1 MSAGLP
7 IVVVGGASVDRIRA
21 DGEPR
26 TIAGG
31 AALYTALAARRAGGN
46 ARFFGF
52 RPDPLPEIFSQA
64 AQLVPWVGPACEKQD
79 LPHFEIVYEDDG
91 NARLVSADW
100 GTEETLDPSMLDDS
114 VLEGCALVH
123 IAAIHAPELQMR
135 FVQNIRSRCDAKISA
150 GTYGYMARRAP
161 DTVRALMESVDLFFL
176 NEFEVQ
182 LVFGDERPPVRP
194 GQILVVTRGARGAD
208 VWQGDHCTRVPI
220 CPSTP
225 VDLTGAGDSVCGG
238 TLAGI
243 ARGLHPTEAVLLGS
257 AVAASTIEAPGM
269 EALLETSIDQLEERR
284 RQVRRDPRVQV
295 NRVQVRK
302 MGQVISELES
312 VKSFSFT
319 GPHFPD
325 VGDPHAID
333 YFFAAILHQFGFW
346 SPANGVY
353 ARPTW
358 TTFEGQRLKG
368 SDYCFAAFKR
378 VLERDPAQLL
388 PRGQSSLRWDDT
400 RSLFLADDGSV
411 PMPVL
416 ATHHALARG
425 YGRDLWEL
433 GYTPTQLVKEAQ
445 ASDDPGAT
453 LISVLDHVTGYREDP
468 LRKKAMLLVLAL
480 GQRPEGFLDLSR
492 CKQLGPVVDYHIMRS
507 CLRTG
512 LVEVGDEEL
521 RERIVGRRL
530 LEPSDE
536 KAVRAACFEAVE
548 ALMEASGRD
557 IGAIDYF
564 FFGARKR
571 CPEMEQPDC
580 GRCPVDP
587 VCKHDMA
594 MFQPVLRTTFY

>member
-1 MSAGLP
+1 MTTGLP
-7 IVVVGGASVDRIRA
+7 IVVIGGASVDRIRA
-21 DGEPR
+21 GGEPR
-26 TIAGG
+26 LTAGG
-31 AALYTALAARRAGGN
+31 AALYTALAARRASGN

-52 RPDPLPEIFSQA
+52 RPTELPDIFTEA
-64 AQLVPWVGPACEKQD
+64 ARLVPWVGPPCEVGD

-100 GTEETLDPSMLDDS
+100 GTEETLDPSMLDDE
-114 VLEGCALVH
+114 VLKDAALIH

-135 FVQNIRSRCDAKISA
+135 FVQSVRARCDAKISA

-161 DTVRALMESVDLFFL
+161 DMVRALMESVDLFFL

-194 GQILVVTRGARGAD
+194 GQILVVTRGSRGAD

-220 CPSTP
+220 CPSNP

-238 TLAGI
+238 TLAGL

-269 EALLETSIDQLEERR
+269 EALLESSTHQIEERR

-295 NRVQVRK
+295 NRVQVRR
-302 MGQVISELES
+302 MAEVISGLEA
-312 VKSFSFT
+312 VQPFDFT
-319 GPHFPD
+319 GPHLPA
-325 VGDPHAID
+325 VGDPRALD

-353 ARPTW
+353 ARPTVAS
-358 TTFEGQRLKG
+358 FDGQRLKG
-368 SDYCFAAFKR
+368 SDYCFAAYKR
-378 VLERDPAQLL
+378 VLDQNPDQLL
-388 PRGQSSLRWDDT
+388 PRGQAALRWADT
-400 RSLFLADDGSV
+400 RAVFTDDEGQV

-433 GYTPTQLVKEAQ
+433 GYTPAQLVAEAQ
-445 ASDDPGAT
+445 ASDDPGLH
-453 LISVLDHVTGYREDP
+453 LIRVLDHVTGYREDP

-480 GQRPEGFLDLSR
+480 GQRPEGFIDLSR
-492 CKQLGPVVDYHIMRS
+492 CKSLGPVVDYHIMRS

-512 LVEVGDEEL
+512 LVEVGDEVL

-530 LEPSDE
+530 LEPGDE
-536 KAVRAACFEAVE
+536 QAVRAACFEAVE
-548 ALMEASGRD
+548 ALMQASGREL
-557 IGAIDYF
+557 GAIDYF

-580 GRCPVDP
+580 GRCPIDP
-587 VCKHDMA
+587 VCKHDVA